1 MDNVSKKI
9 REQVYFKIQNLALS
23 QVRQKN
29 NDDVRSQVYEELY
42 EHIRTQTHDQLFRR
56 MKENSKPYF
65 GTIWKI

>member
-9 REQVYFKIQNLALS
+9 RKEVYFKIQNSALS
-23 QVRQKN
+23 QIRHKN
-29 NDDVRSQVYEELY
+29 NDDVRSQVYEWLY